1 MSERAPFSS
10 SEHERIEATAAAWL
24 AESDSGLTPDRAR
37 EFARWRAA
45 DPRHEAAAFRLEQTW
60 ALLQPLREF
69 RPSAHV
75 HPDRN
80 LLVPERRP
88 PGRRFGWAVAGVA
101 AVLALAFLALW
112 RPRGPDASAA
122 AARSYVTVED
132 GFQRVALVDG
142 SVVELNANSK
152 VEVDYTPAERRVR
165 LIAGEAH
172 FSVAK
177 NRARPFIVEAGRTT
191 VRAVGTKFDVR
202 WDERAV
208 DVLVT
213 EGSVKLN
220 ASGPASA
227 ADAPTLAAGQRALVA
242 ASVLPGGPAFRLER
256 MTSDQMREALAWREP
271 QLVFAETP
279 LGEVIDQFNRC
290 NRVQLS
296 LDDERL
302 AALPVTGRFQAQ
314 NVEGFVRLLANNNE
328 FVVSRPDSTHIMLR
342 PAK

>member
-1 MSERAPFSS
+1 VSERASFSS
-10 SEHERIEATAAAWL
+10 SEQERIEATAAAWL
-24 AESDSGLTPDRAR
+24 AESDSGLTLDRAR

-69 RPSAHV
+69 RPSARI

-80 LLVPERRP
+80 LLVLEPRP
-88 PGRRFGWAVAGVA
+88 AGRHLGWAAVGIA
-101 AVLALAFLALW
+101 AVLALAFTALW
-112 RPRGPDASAA
+112 RPRGSDASAA

-142 SVVELNANSK
+142 SVVELNASSR
-152 VEVDYTPAERRVR
+152 VEVDYTAAERRVR

-177 NRARPFIVEAGRTT
+177 NRLRPFIVEAGAMT

-227 ADAPTLAAGQRALVA
+227 ADAPTVAAGQRALVA
-242 ASVLPGGPAFRLER
+242 APVPLGGPALRLER
-256 MTSDQMREALAWREP
+256 ITPDQIREALAWREP

-279 LGEVIDQFNRC
+279 LGEVIDQFNRY
-290 NRVQLS
+290 NREQLS

-302 AALPVTGRFQAQ
+302 ASLGVSLSVRGRASKRQEAFRYVQS
-314 NVEGFVRLLANNNE
+314 LSLKK
-328 FVVSRPDSTHIMLR
+328 DC
-342 PAK
+342 PA